1 MFPQFL
7 VYYMIR
13 FYYFNF
19 VGLHAFSMPTGIKEA
34 KFNYFIDPNVFCA
47 SIRISL
53 HNLIGQHASSK
64 PSCINLNFGL
74 KIENINLK
82 LG

>member
-1 MFPQFL
+1 
-7 VYYMIR
+7 MIL

-19 VGLHAFSMPTGIKEA
+19 VGLHASSMPGRIKEA
-34 KFNYFIDPNVFCA
+34 KFNYLIDLIVFCA

-82 LG
+82 FG